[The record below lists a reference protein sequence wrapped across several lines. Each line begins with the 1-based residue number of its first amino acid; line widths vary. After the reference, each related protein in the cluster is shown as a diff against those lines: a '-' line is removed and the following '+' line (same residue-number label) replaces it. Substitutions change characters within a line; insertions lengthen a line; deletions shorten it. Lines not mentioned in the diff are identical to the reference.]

1 MKKTSTQRS
10 TLTARETNH
19 KMLDQIDD
27 AYMDTVRWLLQGFVA
42 KTLNEEHGKGKQK

>member
-42 KTLNEEHGKGKQK
+42 KTLNEEYRKNKEQ